1 MSSSADTWHRV
12 LPSADLPT
20 GKLAKV
26 IVAGAPVLLARLDD
40 GTVAAAS
47 AVCPHR
53 GEDLSGGLL
62 YFDAIDCP
70 WHHYVYDLRTGANR
84 YPHDVFP
91 ADLAARLDP
100 LPLYPVK
107 EESGWIWVQVGPAR
121 QAGPT

>member
-1 MSSSADTWHRV
+1 MGPIGPMWHQV
-12 LPSADLPT
+12 LPCADLPT

-47 AVCPHR
+47 AVCPPR

-70 WHHYVYDLRTGANR
+70 WPHYVSALRTGATR
-84 YPHDVFP
+84 SPHDVSP

-100 LPLYPVK
+100 LPLFPV
-107 EESGWIWVQVGPAR
+107 
-121 QAGPT
+121 